1 MDRNNT
7 ATSIDKKKNNQVIEL
22 TQDAQ
27 IQLFN
32 KKRNMLPRIIK
43 KRKKEFL
50 NELENYGILKR
61 EQNNN
66 EEYAIISDR
75 RLPMIELSQHCFDPF
90 IKWTGIIP
98 KYSPQELMCIFD
110 YFKNCIMELN
120 KNEIFPPTKEQF
132 CTLCGI
138 STNQFS
144 LWKTSD
150 NPELREVLYQIEDY
164 IANYLNVGGLTRK
177 TSEVTG
183 IFIQKSSLGR
193 KEAVDTPIFTQQN
206 NLILSEEE
214 KQKLLQ
220 KFQN

>member
-193 KEAVDTPIFTQQN
+193 KEAIDTPIFTQQN